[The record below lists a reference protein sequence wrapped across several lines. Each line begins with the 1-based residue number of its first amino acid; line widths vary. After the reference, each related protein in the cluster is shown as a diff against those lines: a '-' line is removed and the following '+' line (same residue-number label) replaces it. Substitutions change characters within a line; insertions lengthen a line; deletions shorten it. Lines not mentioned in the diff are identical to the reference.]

1 MVLFGKRIE
10 GGSTDHHLTV
20 KQLCHTTKSSDSLIG
35 RGRIAVLHLIPKA
48 SVEHQERNP
57 TLKHENSY
65 LCSKKHNEILNL
77 SFALKS
83 RVARN
88 KDQQNQQ

>member
-1 MVLFGKRIE
+1 MGIKHGALWNENRRRQHRSPSDRKAAV
-10 GGSTDHHLTV
+10 
-20 KQLCHTTKSSDSLIG
+20 HTTKSSDSLIG

-88 KDQQNQQ
+88 